1 MAYPKRTDISALL
14 ESSKPGDRVAIGGW
28 IKSLRS
34 SKNVAFM
41 HVNDGSAF
49 DSIQVVLEP
58 SLDNY
63 DRIIALLTGASV
75 FVEGQVRESPA
86 KGQRIEIVPSR
97 VEIIGECDD
106 SSPVQKAGTSFEF
119 LRTVAHMRPRTN
131 TFGAVF
137 RMRSALSYAVHSFFN
152 ERGFVYVHSPILTTS
167 DCEGAGEMFQ
177 VTSLDLNAPPKN
189 QDGGVDYTKDFFGER
204 CSLTVSGQLEAEI
217 LAMSLSKVYT
227 FGPTFRAENSNTAR
241 HAAEFWMIEAEVAF
255 SDLEDDVALA
265 GDFVK
270 DLMRHVFDHCERDV
284 RFFDERIEKG
294 LIDKLR
300 GVLEADFAVLD
311 YSEAVK
317 ALKDSGRTFEYPVQW
332 EEGLQTEHERYIT
345 EEYTKRPTFV
355 INYPRAIKPFYM
367 YCNDDGKTVACFD
380 FLVPRVGELIGGSQR
395 EHRLDKLMLRM
406 KECRMDPARYGWYAD
421 LRRFGTVPHG
431 GFGLGF
437 ERALMFV
444 TGMANIRDVCLCPR
458 VPGNAAY

>member
-1 MAYPKRTDISALL
+1 VAYPKRTEISAIL
-14 ESSKPGDRVAIGGW
+14 ESSKPGDSVAIGGW

-41 HVNDGSAF
+41 HINDGSAF

-63 DRIIALLTGASV
+63 DNVASLLTGASV

-86 KGQRIEIVPSR
+86 KGQRIEIVPAR
-97 VEIIGECDD
+97 VDIVGECDD
-106 SSPVQKAGTSFEF
+106 SSPVQKTGTSFEF

-177 VTSLDLNAPPKN
+177 VTSLDLNDPPKSP
-189 QDGGVDYTKDFFGER
+189 DGGVDYAKDFFGER

-217 LAMSLSKVYT
+217 LALSLSKVYT

-241 HAAEFWMIEAEVAF
+241 HAAEFWMIEPEFAF
-255 SDLEDDVALA
+255 ADLEDDIALA

-270 DLMRHVFDHCERDV
+270 HLIRYVFDHCERDL

-294 LIDKLR
+294 LIDKLQS
-300 GVLEADFAVLD
+300 VLKADFAVVD
-311 YSEAVK
+311 YTEAVK
-317 ALKDSGRTFEYPVQW
+317 ALKDSGRTFEYPVEW

-395 EHRLDKLMLRM
+395 EHRLDMLTLRM
-406 KECRMDPARYGWYAD
+406 KECRMDPAKYGWYTD

-458 VPGNAAY
+458 VPGSAAF

>member
-1 MAYPKRTDISALL
+1 MVLK
-14 ESSKPGDRVAIGGW
+14 SSNPGDPVAVGGW
-28 IKSLRS
+28 IKSLRT

-41 HVNDGSAF
+41 HLNDGSGF
-49 DSIQVVLEP
+49 DSIQVVLDSSFE
-58 SLDNY
+58 NF
-63 DRIIALLTGASV
+63 DRIISLLTGASV
-75 FVEGQVRESPA
+75 FVEGTVRESPA
-86 KGQRIEIVPSR
+86 KGQRIEVVPSR
-97 VEIIGECDD
+97 IDIIGECDA

-152 ERGFVYVHSPILTTS
+152 ERGFVYAHTPILTTS

-177 VTSLDLNAPPKN
+177 VTSLELANLPRDP
-189 QDGGVDYTKDFFGER
+189 DGGIDYLNDFFGER

-241 HAAEFWMIEAEVAF
+241 HAAEFWMIEPEIAF
-255 SDLEDDVALA
+255 SDLDDDIALA
-265 GDFVK
+265 GDFIK
-270 DLMRHVFDHCERDV
+270 YLLRYVFDHCERDL

-294 LIDKLR
+294 LIKKLQAI
-300 GVLEADFAVLD
+300 LDADFVVME
-311 YSEAVK
+311 YTEAVRV
-317 ALKDSGRTFEYPVQW
+317 LKESGRTFEYPVQW
-332 EEGLQTEHERYIT
+332 GQSLQSEHERFIA

-355 INYPRAIKPFYM
+355 VNYPRGIKPFYM
-367 YCNDDGKTVACFD
+367 YCNDDEKTVACFD
-380 FLVPRVGELIGGSQR
+380 FLLPRIGELIGGSQR
-395 EHRLDKLMLRM
+395 EHRMDKLLERM
-406 KECRMDPARYGWYAD
+406 KECDMDPAKYSWYLD
-421 LRRFGTVPHG
+421 LRRFGTVPHS

-444 TGMANIRDVCLCPR
+444 TGMTNIRDVCLCPR
-458 VPGNAAY
+458 VPGNAAF